1 MVKLEL
7 INELTEKLMSFK
19 TKDNI
24 LSTETTEYKQELRQ
38 AKEDVSFILDNLFDL
53 IKKNLQQ
60 GKGVYWRGFG
70 SFVNKKRAEKKA
82 RNIHKGTEVVIEAHF
97 VPFFKPAKSFVAKIK
112 KSEKLL
118 RKLREGKAPQPP
130 KGE

>member
-1 MVKLEL
+1 VVKLEL
-7 INELTEKLMSFK
+7 INELTEKLVSFK
-19 TKDNI
+19 TKDSI
-24 LSTETTEYKQELRQ
+24 FSVETAEYKQEVRQ
-38 AKEDVSFILDNLFDL
+38 AKEDVSFILENLFDL

-70 SFVNKKRAEKKA
+70 SFINKKRAEKKA
-82 RNIHKGTEVVIEAHF
+82 RNIHKGTEVLVEAHF

-118 RKLREGKAPQPP
+118 KKLKEQK
-130 KGE
+130 K